1 MRLNEQ
7 DERKFEKP
15 NWPFKPTVGGLFD
28 PDRFHQPVRLHARY
42 RSFLIHCQIF
52 EKQLNYF

>member
-42 RSFLIHCQIF
+42 RSFFDPLSNF
-52 EKQLNYF
+52 RKTVK